1 MFTTSKIWL
10 AFLRVLWILYI
21 STDQESFWVFMQCFS
36 IKLQL
41 MEVHIALE
49 FSELTSTSTAKNSVM
64 LVVFKMICKY
74 SNILEH
80 W

>member
-1 MFTTSKIWL
+1 
-10 AFLRVLWILYI
+10 
-21 STDQESFWVFMQCFS
+21 MQCFS

-80 W
+80 